1 MAFKKTSITHNQNRS
16 VLSVSK
22 DVKISSDTIIPDKG
36 KKSLKTNVRRVVED
50 VTPLNNFIS
59 VFPFISLISLFGC
72 IKSYLRSI
80 GSKCRFNADLFILWL
95 TVVGCGSIGV
105 SSNKLCWMLYC
116 DDSVTHYRRIMYRLD
131 SLYKCGLIT
140 YRNVKGKRLYY
151 ISIDAENLIHKSVT
165 KKQLREMHN
174 YIKNSIK

>member
-1 MAFKKTSITHNQNRS
+1 MTFKKTSITANQNRRI
-16 VLSVSK
+16 LSASK
-22 DVKISSDTIIPDKG
+22 DVKISKG
-36 KKSLKTNVRRVVED
+36 IKVSLDARKLLRTKINASQEE

-59 VFPFISLISLFGC
+59 VFPFISLFCLFGG

-95 TVVGCGSIGV
+95 TVVGCGSTGV

-116 DDSVTHYRRIMYRLD
+116 DDSVTHYRRVMYRLD
-131 SLYKCGLIT
+131 SLYNCGLVT
-140 YRNVKGKRLYY
+140 YRSVKGKRLYF